1 MWKFNFKMSRDR
13 WLLVLAAGIC
23 LMILA
28 LPSGSRGAQKI
39 QDHDGVLASQG
50 TGKREKPYE
59 QQLEDRVKKLL
70 STVEG
75 VGKVDVMIVLSSSEE
90 RILKT
95 DSSQSS
101 SETQEE
107 DPDGG
112 TRRAVSR
119 EQSET
124 TVMTG
129 SGTDTAPVVE
139 KEIMPQ
145 IQGIVVSAQ
154 GGGNAVIKE
163 EISAALEALFHVPRH
178 KIRVLKRVE

>member
-1 MWKFNFKMSRDR
+1 MAKKE
-13 WLLVLAAGIC
+13 
-23 LMILA
+23 
-28 LPSGSRGAQKI
+28 GA
-39 QDHDGVLASQG
+39 
-50 TGKREKPYE
+50 
-59 QQLEDRVKKLL
+59 
-70 STVEG
+70 
-75 VGKVDVMIVLSSSEE
+75 
-90 RILKT
+90 
-95 DSSQSS
+95 
-101 SETQEE
+101 EE

>member
-50 TGKREKPYE
+50 MGKREKPYE

>member
-1 MWKFNFKMSRDR
+1 
-13 WLLVLAAGIC
+13 
-23 LMILA
+23 MILA
-28 LPSGSRGAQKI
+28 LPSGSRGVQKI

-59 QQLEDRVKKLL
+59 EQLEDRVKKLL

-75 VGKVDVMIVLSSSEE
+75 VGKVDVMIVLSSSE
-90 RILKT
+90 
-95 DSSQSS
+95 
-101 SETQEE
+101 ETQEE

-129 SGTDTAPVVE
+129 SGTDIAPVVE